1 MGATPSK
8 EEPAAKRDVL
18 RADVDQGFFSSLWLC
33 GGGDAVD
40 DKAIEKVRKH
50 NDRSGDI
57 RTARVNDAARVTESA
72 DLFVREFKQTM
83 RERGFAGFKYNR
95 NGRSAPRIFLLDT
108 NEQMARRG
116 AGRAT
121 RRPARR
127 RRAPPQVQWKTKKT
141 AKVVNGDKSAPGA
154 VTAARWGGGS
164 ARPPAA
170 LRTRARR
177 RFDALLLVDIE
188 DVSRGCEARA
198 SRLLQGDEAKRVLD
212 PRPTR
217 AGLARPTAGR
227 RELRRIDARSGRCLD
242 GSGAP
247 VGASAE
253 RRRRPSN
260 RSGDPRARHRRGH
273 VARPGPHDPLC
284 GAAPRRRLRDG
295 AAVPDVR
302 RRPRAHRRRGEGAAQ
317 AEGAR
322 GSGPGER

>member
-127 RRAPPQVQWKTKKT
+127 AAASSSTCGTSCSGRWRRTSAFICCSARRAT
-141 AKVVNGDKSAPGA
+141 
-154 VTAARWGGGS
+154 
-164 ARPPAA
+164 
-170 LRTRARR
+170 RTRGATPCS
-177 RFDALLLVDIE
+177 A
-188 DVSRGCEARA
+188 A
-198 SRLLQGDEAKRVLD
+198 SC
-212 PRPTR
+212 P
-217 AGLARPTAGR
+217 
-227 RELRRIDARSGRCLD
+227 
-242 GSGAP
+242 
-247 VGASAE
+247 
-253 RRRRPSN
+253 
-260 RSGDPRARHRRGH
+260 
-273 VARPGPHDPLC
+273 
-284 GAAPRRRLRDG
+284 
-295 AAVPDVR
+295 
-302 RRPRAHRRRGEGAAQ
+302 
-317 AEGAR
+317 
-322 GSGPGER
+322 